1 MCCWATA
8 AVGNSAKQRRG
19 GPIRPRFPG
28 NSRQAVVSPDTLGN
42 GGQLVRRSPD
52 TPPPKNARKNAHD
65 GGVVYGLQPVQK
77 IGPPPAMRRA
87 VGAVVLAHKKTERV
101 PVGAP
106 LDAAP
111 ERTRRL
117 AAQ

>member
-42 GGQLVRRSPD
+42 VGSADPRGVP
-52 TPPPKNARKNAHD
+52 PPPKNARKNAHD

>member
-42 GGQLVRRSPD
+42 VGSADPRGVP
-52 TPPPKNARKNAHD
+52 PPPKNARKNAHD

-77 IGPPPAMRRA
+77 IGPP
-87 VGAVVLAHKKTERV
+87 LA
-101 PVGAP
+101 
-106 LDAAP
+106 
-111 ERTRRL
+111 TRRRP
-117 AAQ
+117 AARFHGRSLPAADSLGSLCNRLQHGS